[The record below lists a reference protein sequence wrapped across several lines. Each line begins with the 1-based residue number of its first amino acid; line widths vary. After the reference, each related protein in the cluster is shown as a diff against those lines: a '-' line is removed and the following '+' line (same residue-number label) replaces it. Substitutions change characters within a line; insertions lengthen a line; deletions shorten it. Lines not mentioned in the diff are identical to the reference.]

1 VLRHAIFLLSG
12 SLMSTLVDC
21 IPFILVVVK
30 VLFCEFFAPATN
42 ASRLDD
48 LVKQRESMATTLRR
62 MEVTTPPPSTRE
74 ESNMV
79 RSSDHF
85 FYERL
90 SPKIQSTCTAV
101 FGGSRTFS
109 ETASSVSFPTKNTHS
124 SALRLRL
131 PPRHLSHDII
141 FFCQLAVVGCVSPP

>member
-1 VLRHAIFLLSG
+1 
-12 SLMSTLVDC
+12 MSTPDDC
-21 IPFILVVVK
+21 IPILVVVT
-30 VLFCEFFAPATN
+30 VLFCEFFLPAAN
-42 ASRLDD
+42 ASIHD

-90 SPKIQSTCTAV
+90 SPKIQST
-101 FGGSRTFS
+101 
-109 ETASSVSFPTKNTHS
+109 
-124 SALRLRL
+124 
-131 PPRHLSHDII
+131 
-141 FFCQLAVVGCVSPP
+141 